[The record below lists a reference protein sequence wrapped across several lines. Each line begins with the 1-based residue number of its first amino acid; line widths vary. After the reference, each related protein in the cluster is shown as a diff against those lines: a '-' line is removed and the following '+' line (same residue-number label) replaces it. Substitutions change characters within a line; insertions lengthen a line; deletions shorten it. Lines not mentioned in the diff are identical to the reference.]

1 VSIRLA
7 GDLWWKIPRVPKSPL
22 ADPTFRSL
30 WLAQA
35 GSGVGTWMQT
45 VGAQW
50 MLVHQAHAATLV
62 SIVQAASLLPVMFVS
77 LPAGVLAD
85 LLDRRQILIAAQS
98 GMAVIAA
105 LLAVLTATHLTT
117 PTLLII
123 MTFLLG
129 IGQALTN
136 PAWQA
141 IQPMLVPREQIPA
154 AAALNSMNVNISR
167 AIGPALAGVIVAVS
181 GPWVVFAIN
190 AVSFSG
196 VLVALVRWNE
206 PSKSGTGAESLLPAM
221 RSGTRYLRY
230 APGVRRILLRAGLFV
245 LPASALWALLPI
257 VTSQRLN
264 IGSGGYGLL
273 LGALGVG
280 AVVGALALSRI
291 RKRMSSNAVLVVF
304 SLVFAAGTAT
314 AGMVTNTPVVVIAM
328 FISGIAW
335 LAVLSTLNTVMQ
347 LVLPAWVRARGLSA
361 YLIVF
366 MGGQGLGSLLWGA
379 IAAPLGTAV
388 TLVVAAVALAAGVV
402 TFAWLPLHG
411 RTETL
416 DRTIAHFPEPTLAF
430 TPDPDDGPVI
440 VALIYRVPAD
450 RVDSFVSSMR
460 ELGQSRQRTGATRW
474 GLFRDAGDAERY
486 VELFEVP
493 SWSEHELQHRER
505 LTGYDAD
512 LLTETRQ
519 YTTGDP
525 EIHHLI
531 STLASRHLNP
541 APTLTRSVV
550 GAPASLPA
558 SRLVAP
564 GRQIPHS
571 GHPVDPPM
579 LTWSVI
585 DVIC

>member
-1 VSIRLA
+1 LA

-257 VTSQRLN
+257 VASQRLN

-347 LVLPAWVRARGLSA
+347 LVLPAWVRARG
-361 YLIVF
+361 
-366 MGGQGLGSLLWGA
+366 
-379 IAAPLGTAV
+379 TAV

-450 RVDSFVSSMR
+450 RVDGFVSSMR

-525 EIHHLI
+525 EVHHLI
-531 STLASRHLNP
+531 STLASRHLKP